1 MLIIK
6 SFELFKKLMADLKDD
21 NNLKILGNITE
32 KPSTI
37 RVLNE
42 SPQKNVK
49 LEICLYISSSALTF
63 AYNDVINL
71 KDEEK
76 VNSVKTFLNRL
87 NIIKANA
94 IIKNNNIELS

>member
-6 SFELFKKLMADLKDD
+6 SFELFKKLISNLKND
-21 NNLKILGNITE
+21 NSLKILGNIAE
-32 KPSTI
+32 KPSAV
-37 RVLNE
+37 RALNE
-42 SPQKNVK
+42 SSQKNVK
-49 LEICLYISSSALTF
+49 LEICLYISSSALSF

-76 VNSVKTFLNRL
+76 VNSVKTFLNNL